1 MRLRRASHVNSEH
14 HGDAASGGSGLV
26 ASPLRRWWVPRAV
39 ATGLWLLIV
48 SAVLLAGMAWAR
60 PVVSSTPPTIAAGEA
75 ARWDVAG
82 FAELF
87 VSQFVDAGDGDEAV
101 LAPFLG
107 NSTPASLSG
116 SESGQWFA
124 SSTTTTAIAETGLDR
139 WRVTVATALLRR
151 DAETS
156 GYVSMGVRFFEV
168 EIVATGSGLS
178 ATSLPWI
185 APAPPVGEPSADEWG
200 NGDAPADGDP
210 LADTIERFLVCA
222 ADRQWRTGSL
232 CGSRIGSAG
241 GAGDVRRRRTP
252 TCRHPSG
259 RPRRSLGA
267 GLGEGDV
274 GGVRRCGS
282 RTTCWSKRR
291 DGRWEIAAMGPQPSA
306 TESPDIP
313 VTSTTTAVVENSTQG
328 DEER

>member
-1 MRLRRASHVNSEH
+1 VSREH
-14 HGDAASGGSGLV
+14 DGDPATGGSDPV

-39 ATGLWLLIV
+39 ATGLWLLII
-48 SAVLLAGMAWAR
+48 SAVLFAGLAWAR
-60 PVVSSTPPTIAAGEA
+60 PVVSSEPPTIAAGEA

-87 VSQFVDAGDGDEAV
+87 VSQFVDAGDGDEAA
-101 LAPFLG
+101 LAPFMG

-124 SSTTTTAIAETGLDR
+124 SSTTTTEIAETGLDR

-168 EIVATGSGLS
+168 EVVATGSGLS

-185 APAPPVGEPSADEWG
+185 APAPPVGEPSARGWG
-200 NGDAPADGDP
+200 NGGAPADGDP
-210 LADTIERFLVCA
+210 LADTIERFLVALLTGNGELGRYA
-222 ADRQWRTGSL
+222 APGSELRAVPATFDDVELRRVATRQDDQGDHWVRASVQAT
-232 CGSRIGSAG
+232 SAESVLWLTY
-241 GAGDVRRRRTP
+241 DLLV
-252 TCRHPSG
+252 
-259 RPRRSLGA
+259 
-267 GLGEGDV
+267 EE
-274 GGVRRCGS
+274 
-282 RTTCWSKRR
+282 R
-291 DGRWEIAAMGPQPSA
+291 DGRWEIVAMGPQPVA
-306 TESPDIP
+306 TGSPDIP
-313 VTSTTTAVVENSTQG
+313 VPSTTTAVVENSTQG